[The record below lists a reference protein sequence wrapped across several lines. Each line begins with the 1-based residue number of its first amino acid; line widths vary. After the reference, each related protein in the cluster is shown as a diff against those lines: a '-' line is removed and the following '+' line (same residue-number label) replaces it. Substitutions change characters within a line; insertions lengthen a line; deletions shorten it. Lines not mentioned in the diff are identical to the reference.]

1 MSSKAL
7 KAKCLTALQLLTRMK
22 AADDNGIAQCVTCGK
37 RDHYKNMQG
46 GHFIPRGHTKWCLD
60 QRNVWTQCRY
70 CNLWGMKSGGTA
82 AQAYT
87 LFMIDQVG
95 QDFVDEMIRTKSEPV
110 KLYKSDYEEILAEL
124 NEQLR
129 QQEQRLNGAN

>member
-7 KAKCLTALQLLTRMK
+7 KTKCLTALQLLTRMK

-37 RDHYKNMQG
+37 KDHYKNMQG
-46 GHFIPRGHTKWCLD
+46 GHFIPRSHTKWAL
-60 QRNVWTQCRY
+60 QQINVWCQCPY

-87 LFMIDQVG
+87 LFMIEQVG

-110 KLYKSDYEEILAEL
+110 KMYKSDYEEILAEL
-124 NEQLR
+124 KEQIK
-129 QQEQRLNGAN
+129 QQEQRLGGN